1 MSRLKK
7 MAGDVEINRDLLL
20 LLSVGGLYSLSI
32 ALSNTFVNI
41 YLWKQSGQFVDLA
54 IYNLASVIFEPA
66 AFLLAG
72 WWAKKIDRVIILRLG
87 IVFLAAFYLIVLAA
101 GDVASANLVM
111 LGSVLGVGSGFYW
124 LAFNVLTFEV
134 TEPETRDFFNG
145 FLGVL
150 ASLAG
155 MVGPVVAGFV
165 ISKLQDNIGYNMIF
179 SLSLGLFL
187 FAVVMSFL
195 LKRREAHGRF
205 LLKKIWDERNH
216 DKDWRNITNAHFFQ
230 GIREGIYVFIVSV
243 FVFIT
248 TESELALGT
257 FGLLNSA
264 VSFVAYYLAARL
276 IKKNTRK
283 KAIFYGGMLLYSS
296 LFLILFTMSYPSLL
310 LYGVAI
316 SIGYPLVLVPY
327 ISMTYDVIG
336 KARNARKARIEY
348 IVIRELFLNFGRI
361 CSILIFLLLV
371 LLLNE
376 ELGIPVS
383 LVILGGGYAAI
394 YYYVKDIQLKE
405 REGESISED
414 GQKQVSETNLVKGE
428 R

>member
-7 MAGDVEINRDLLL
+7 MVGDVEINQDLLL

-54 IYNLASVIFEPA
+54 IYNLSSVIFEPI

-72 WWAKKIDRVIILRLG
+72 WWAKRIDRVIILRLG
-87 IVFLAAFYLIVLAA
+87 IVFLAAFYLIVLGA
-101 GDVASANLVM
+101 GEVASANLVM
-111 LGSVLGVGSGFYW
+111 LGSVLGIGSGFYW
-124 LAFNVLTFEV
+124 LAYNVLTFEV

-150 ASLAG
+150 ASFAG
-155 MVGPVVAGFV
+155 MIGPVVAGFV
-165 ISKLQDNIGYNMIF
+165 ISRLQDNNGYNLIF

-187 FAVVMSFL
+187 LAVIMSFF

-205 LLKKIWDERNH
+205 LFKKIWEERNH
-216 DKDWRNITNAHFFQ
+216 DKDWGRITNAHFFQ
-230 GIREGIYVFIVSV
+230 GVREGIYVFIISV
-243 FVFIT
+243 FVFIST
-248 TESELALGT
+248 GSELALGT
-257 FGLLNSA
+257 FGLVNSA
-264 VSFVAYYLAARL
+264 VSFVAYYLAARM
-276 IKKNTRK
+276 IKKHTRK
-283 KAIFYGGMLLYSS
+283 KAIFFGGMLLYSS
-296 LFLILFTMSYPSLL
+296 LFLILFTMSYPTLL
-310 LYGVAI
+310 LYGIAI

-376 ELGIPVS
+376 EIGIPVS
-383 LVILGGGYAAI
+383 LVILGTGYAVI
-394 YYYVKDIQLKE
+394 YYYVKDIQLE
-405 REGESISED
+405 EHGEESIAED
-414 GQKQVSETNLVKGE
+414 GQKQASETNLIKGE

>member
-1 MSRLKK
+1 MSRIKK
-7 MAGDVEINRDLLL
+7 MIGDVEINQDLLL

-54 IYNLASVIFEPA
+54 IYNLSAVIFEPI
-66 AFLLAG
+66 AFSLAG

-87 IVFLAAFYLIVLAA
+87 IVFLAAFYLIVLVA

-111 LGSVLGVGSGFYW
+111 LGSVLGIGYGFYW
-124 LAFNVLTFEV
+124 LAYNVLTFEV

-155 MVGPVVAGFV
+155 MIGPVVAGFV
-165 ISKLQDNIGYNMIF
+165 ISLFQDNIGYNLIF

-187 FAVVMSFL
+187 LAVVMSFWL
-195 LKRREAHGRF
+195 SRREAHGKF
-205 LLKKIWDERNH
+205 LFKKIWEERNH
-216 DKDWRNITNAHFFQ
+216 NKDWGRITNAHFFQ
-230 GIREGIYVFIVSV
+230 GLREGIYLYIISV
-243 FVFIT
+243 FVFIST
-248 TESELALGT
+248 GSELALGT
-257 FGLLNSA
+257 FGLLNNA

-276 IKKNTRK
+276 IKKHTRK
-283 KAIFYGGMLLYSS
+283 KAIFFGGMLLYSS
-296 LFLILFTMSYPSLL
+296 LFLILFTMSYPTLL
-310 LYGVAI
+310 LYGIAI

-361 CSILIFLLLV
+361 SSILIFLLFV
-371 LLLNE
+371 LLFGE
-376 ELGIPVS
+376 AIGIPAS
-383 LVILGGGYAAI
+383 LVILGIGYSVI
-394 YYYVKDIQLKE
+394 YYFVKDIRLAE
-405 REGESISED
+405 RGEESIAEE
-414 GQKQVSETNLVKGE
+414 GQKQVL
-428 R
+428 